1 MKKTIIKFIFS
12 GGLATAVNLIAL
24 HFFTEV
30 VGLWYLY
37 SAIVSF
43 LIAFSVGFTM
53 QKFWTFNGDHE
64 LGGRWQLI
72 MYLTL
77 NLFNLGVNSLGLF
90 LLVEKIGLW
99 YIFAQIIMSGLIAIS
114 SFIIYN
120 KVIFKTKFSSI

>member
-24 HFFTEV
+24 YFFTEV

-64 LGGRWQLI
+64 RKGKWQLI

-77 NLFNLGVNSLGLF
+77 NLFNLGINSLGLF